1 MKKRRKHDAAF
12 KAKVALEAVMNDRTV
27 NEIAAKYQIHPAQ
40 VSQWKRELLNGANSV
55 FEQGK
60 KVAAKDGHNREISEL
75 HQKIGQLTVE
85 IDWLKKKLNH

>member
-27 NEIAAKYQIHPAQ
+27 NEIAVKYQVHPCQ
-40 VSQWKRELLNGANSV
+40 VSQWKKELLSGANSV

-60 KVAAKDGHNREISEL
+60 KAAVDDRHHREVYSGGFSL
-75 HQKIGQLTVE
+75 RRFLKIA
-85 IDWLKKKLNH
+85 